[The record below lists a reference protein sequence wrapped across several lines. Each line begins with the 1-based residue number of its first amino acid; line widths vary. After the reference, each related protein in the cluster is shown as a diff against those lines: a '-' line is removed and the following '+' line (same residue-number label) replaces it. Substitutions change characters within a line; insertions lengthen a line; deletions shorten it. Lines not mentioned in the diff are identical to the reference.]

1 MVGGKGVTGGRGSAY
16 SYILKVLRVEGVTG
30 EGWESP
36 EVLVGGT
43 GCWEISLGTRLL

>member
-16 SYILKVLRVEGVTG
+16 SYMLKVLRVEGVTG

-36 EVLVGGT
+36 EVLGGGT
-43 GCWEISLGTRLL
+43 GWEIILGTRLL